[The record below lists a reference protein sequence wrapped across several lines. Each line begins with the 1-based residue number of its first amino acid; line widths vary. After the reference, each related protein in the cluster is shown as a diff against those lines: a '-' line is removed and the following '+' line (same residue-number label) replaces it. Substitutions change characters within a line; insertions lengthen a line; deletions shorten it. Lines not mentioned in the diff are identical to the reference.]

1 MKTYFRDRKE
11 LNYAYNI
18 NNSPN
23 NKAVKKISFNSL
35 SKNFYEDLINS
46 DLRIKNNRHKLSKI
60 KSNSI
65 KESIY
70 SNKIIPNN
78 WKIMLDYQP
87 TVYKV
92 IDKDPSFAYYL
103 GRSQNQNKNNKFQHA
118 QQLKSVNDMQSIGQK
133 SMSSFIKKFFD
144 EIPEKNNS
152 EEKNSGIGDVTPE
165 NFSMTES
172 KRELEKVEKNTLR
185 KKSVAFHGKGI
196 NNLYEKNL
204 MIDDKLISSKLDE
217 YRTKYDLNKYMK
229 ELKTNKED
237 KNKKT
242 FNIPSLQSFEDR
254 DNNYKQFLKTR
265 TQNDKERVL
274 KSSIYYNLIGKHN
287 NDIEEKE
294 NKSKKI
300 TKKIKLKPLQTEN
313 IFLFHNEEFDK
324 VVEITNPKIK
334 RDLELINY
342 YGPLYNHCNIC
353 NNRNLEFYKNSEP
366 NQTLKL
372 LQYLKKIKLGDS
384 DDKEDNKS

>member
-172 KRELEKVEKNTLR
+172 KRELEKVEKNALR

-229 ELKTNKED
+229 EIKNKKEED
-237 KNKKT
+237 KNKKLP
-242 FNIPSLQSFEDR
+242 NIPQIENLEERQS
-254 DNNYKQFLKTR
+254 NYMHFLKTR
-265 TQNDKERVL
+265 STNDKERVL

-287 NDIEEKE
+287 DDNT
-294 NKSKKI
+294 KKM
-300 TKKIKLKPLQTEN
+300 KKIKLKPLQSEN
-313 IFLFHNEEFDK
+313 IYLFHNEEFDK
-324 VVEITNPKIK
+324 VIEITNPKIK

-342 YGPLYNHCNIC
+342 YGPLYTHCKFC